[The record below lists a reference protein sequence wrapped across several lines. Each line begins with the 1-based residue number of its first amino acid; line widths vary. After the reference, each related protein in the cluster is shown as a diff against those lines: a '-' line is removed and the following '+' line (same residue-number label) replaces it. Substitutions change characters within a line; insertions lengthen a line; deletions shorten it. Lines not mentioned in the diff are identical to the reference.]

1 MQVCK
6 PKLKAAA
13 VAAMVIIAV
22 AAIFFFLL
30 FRPGETVLQLRDGE
44 SGKVYAKYEAYEG
57 MTFSVSFIHS
67 VNKSR
72 VEEAYQIKDDGIYL
86 ESCLYSDFGAG
97 VATEV
102 EEGQSLTYTD
112 DGEMFL
118 SGFDRKMNGLSYIV
132 GTVSDHILEINGEE
146 ISLRDLC
153 GRNSTV
159 RFEVVE

>member
-1 MQVCK
+1 MRFCK
-6 PKLKAAA
+6 TNLKAAGT
-13 VAAMVIIAV
+13 AAMVIIAV
-22 AAIFFFLL
+22 AALLVFLL
-30 FRPGETVLQLRDGE
+30 FRPGKEVLILKDGE
-44 SGKVYAKYEAYEG
+44 SGKIYAKYEANQG

-67 VNKSR
+67 VNKTR
-72 VEEAYQIKDDGIYL
+72 VKEAYEIKDGAIYL

-102 EEGQSLTYTD
+102 EEGQSLTYTE

-118 SGFDRKMNGLSYIV
+118 SGFNRRIEGLSYIV
-132 GTVSDHILEINGEE
+132 GTVSDHILEIDGEE

-159 RFEVVE
+159 RFEVVK

>member
-1 MQVCK
+1 MRFCK
-6 PKLKAAA
+6 TNLKAAGT
-13 VAAMVIIAV
+13 AAMVIIAV
-22 AAIFFFLL
+22 AALLVFLL
-30 FRPGETVLQLRDGE
+30 FRPGKAVLILKDGE
-44 SGKVYAKYEAYEG
+44 SGKIYAKYEANQG

-67 VNKSR
+67 VNKTR
-72 VEEAYQIKDDGIYL
+72 VKEAYEIKDGAIYL

-102 EEGQSLTYTD
+102 EEGQSLTYTE

-118 SGFDRKMNGLSYIV
+118 SGFNRRIDGLSYIV
-132 GTVSDHILEINGEE
+132 GTVSDHILEIDGEE

-159 RFEVVE
+159 RFEVVK